1 VTKPAYP
8 RFAVHDALGRRTVTL
23 DGPVATLGRGAGNS
37 LQLAGLEVSRQHAE
51 VVHTP
56 AGYVVKDR
64 GSRYGTFVNGVRVT
78 EQLLT
83 SGDRIECGRT
93 GAVLVFLQNAAATD
107 DTDPNIAAGE
117 LRQVATLL
125 DALRELGTDRVLD
138 EVLVLV
144 LDAAIEATGAERG
157 FIMLADATGRLE
169 MTLARATGHVTVPGA
184 GFVTSRKIPEEVFQT
199 GQVTVV
205 ADLLESEMAA
215 VHTGTVAL
223 GIRHVLCAPLRL
235 VRYVEQAGGVRP
247 RPNIG
252 VLYLDSRERGRLLS
266 PSTRTALEAMA
277 TQAALAIENARLYQ
291 QGLEKARLDE
301 ELRMAS
307 HIQQTLLPPG
317 RRVGPFF
324 EAVGASIP
332 SRGIG
337 GDFFDYQDFAGGC
350 FGIGLGDVTGKGPP
364 AALLTAL
371 SQGVLAAHASN
382 GAHPAEAI
390 ALVNRVLLSRR
401 LESRF
406 LTLFLGVLS
415 PDGRLT
421 YCNAAQNPPLLF
433 SSAVAARRL
442 EVGGTLIGAFPDA
455 VYEQAEVQLRPG
467 DTLVLYSD
475 GITEAL
481 DVNGEEFGED
491 RVRGVVE
498 AHLSETPEAILQHLL
513 DAVSA
518 FARNAMQHDDLTA
531 VVLRFA
537 GPTAA

>member
-1 VTKPAYP
+1 MTAISQP
-8 RFAVHDALGRRTVTL
+8 RLAVHDALGRRTATL
-23 DGPVATLGRGAGNS
+23 DVPVATLGRGAGNT
-37 LQLAGLEVSRQHAE
+37 LQLAGAEVSRQHAE
-51 VVHTP
+51 IAQTA
-56 AGYVVKDR
+56 AGYVVRDR
-64 GSRYGTFVNGVRVT
+64 KSRYGTFVNGVRVV
-78 EQLLT
+78 EQLLAP
-83 SGDRIECGRT
+83 GDRIECGRT
-93 GAVLVFLQNAAATD
+93 GAVLVFLQDGVGND
-107 DTDPNIAAGE
+107 ETDPNVAAGE

-144 LDAAIEATGAERG
+144 LDAAIQATGAERG
-157 FIMLADATGRLE
+157 FIMLADRAGVLE
-169 MTLARATGHVTVPGA
+169 MTLARAIGHVTVPSA
-184 GFVTSRKIPEEVFQT
+184 GFSTSRKIPEQVFQT

-205 ADLLESEMAA
+205 ADLLEGEMAA

-235 VRYVEQAGGVRP
+235 VRYVEQAGGARP

-266 PSTRTALEAMA
+266 ASARTALEAMA

-324 EAVGASIP
+324 EAVGASVP
-332 SRGIG
+332 SRVIG
-337 GDFFDYQDFAGGC
+337 GDFFDYQDFPGGR
-350 FGIGLGDVTGKGPP
+350 FGIGLGDVTGKGPA

-371 SQGVLAAHASN
+371 AQGVLAARAMS
-382 GAHPAEAI
+382 GPHPAEAI
-390 ALVNRVLLSRR
+390 ALVNKVLLSRR

-421 YCNAAQNPPLLF
+421 YCNAAQTPPLLF
-433 SSAVAARRL
+433 SSTGTARLL
-442 EVGGTLIGAFPDA
+442 EVGGTLIGAFDDA
-455 VYEQAEVQLRPG
+455 VYEQAEVQLLPG
-467 DTLVLYSD
+467 DTVVLYSD

-481 DVNGEEFGED
+481 DVDGEEFGED
-491 RVRGVVE
+491 RVRTVVA
-498 AHLSETPEAILQHLL
+498 AHLSETPDAILQHLL

-518 FARNAMQHDDLTA
+518 FARNATQHDDLTA
-531 VVLRFA
+531 VVLRFT
-537 GPTAA
+537 GLPQV